1 MVFGVMARAV
11 EYNGNDAARIHHLIR
26 VHSFARIIGKAD
38 GFDENNQKITELAA
52 ILHDIGLHNAEKKY
66 NSIEGKY
73 QELEGEPVARA
84 IMEDAHIPGWIIDRV
99 CFIVAH
105 HHTLN
110 AIDGMDFQA
119 VVEADVLVNIFDR
132 KVVDKERIAMIE
144 DKLFKTRK
152 GKQLLTQICVKI
164 TESKFKINL
173 RQLLM
178 GLFNKPILNINTHQ
192 VTT

>member
-1 MVFGVMARAV
+1 
-11 EYNGNDAARIHHLIR
+11 
-26 VHSFARIIGKAD
+26 
-38 GFDENNQKITELAA
+38 
-52 ILHDIGLHNAEKKY
+52 
-66 NSIEGKY
+66 
-73 QELEGEPVARA
+73 
-84 IMEDAHIPGWIIDRV
+84 MEDAHIPGWIIDRV

-152 GKQLLTQICVKI
+152 GKQLLTQMYLCENYGNEV
-164 TESKFKINL
+164 
-173 RQLLM
+173 
-178 GLFNKPILNINTHQ
+178 
-192 VTT
+192 

>member
-152 GKQLLTQICVKI
+152 GKQLLTQMYLCENYGIEV
-164 TESKFKINL
+164 
-173 RQLLM
+173 
-178 GLFNKPILNINTHQ
+178 
-192 VTT
+192 